1 MAEKKTKKTDEAAV
15 EETAAEAT
23 ETEAAAP
30 AVDEGE
36 PMAST
41 EAMDDAAA
49 EADPG
54 TAEEDAAPQPE
65 AVEDAVEPQVEQAE
79 ETQPTAEE
87 AVADEPVAEEAAAE
101 APVAEET
108 EPEVA
113 PEAEAAPE
121 EEPVAEEPVAEEAPA
136 EETVADE
143 PVAEEAPADE
153 PVAEEAPTDEPVAE
167 DAPAAPAPQ
176 SGPKPKRKRLPRA
189 LRPKKGRV
197 QREKSAERKPITRIP
212 RPEKEFGRRQE
223 RQGTVVSDK
232 GDKTIVVKVDT
243 IKAHPRYKKVV
254 RRSKRFHAHDER
266 NEAKL
271 GDVVKIVETR
281 PLSKTKNWRLAEIVE
296 VAK

>member
-1 MAEKKTKKTDEAAV
+1 MAEKKTKKKTEETPV

-30 AVDEGE
+30 SVDEGE

-65 AVEDAVEPQVEQAE
+65 AAEDDVAPAAEQAE
-79 ETQPTAEE
+79 ETA
-87 AVADEPVAEEAAAE
+87 PVAAE
-101 APVAEET
+101 A
-108 EPEVA
+108 
-113 PEAEAAPE
+113 
-121 EEPVAEEPVAEEAPA
+121 AEEPVAEEAPA
-136 EETVADE
+136 EEPVAEEAPVEEPVAEEAPVEEPVAEEAPVEEAAADEPVVEEAPTEE
-143 PVAEEAPADE
+143 PVAEEAPA
-153 PVAEEAPTDEPVAE
+153 
-167 DAPAAPAPQ
+167 APAAPAPQ

-197 QREKSAERKPITRIP
+197 QREKATERKPITRIP
-212 RPEKEFGRRQE
+212 KPEREFGRRQE

-254 RRSKRFHAHDER
+254 RRSKRFHAHDEQ
-266 NEAKL
+266 NAAKI
-271 GDVVKIVETR
+271 GDVVKIIETR
-281 PLSKTKNWRLAEIVE
+281 PISKTKNWRLAEIVE